1 MGVEKGTKE
10 GEALQALI
18 EKHSQ
23 FIAECQLKLKSLVI
37 EAGEL
42 KLVEKK
48 KLAITSFL
56 ELVHNISEEFFTY
69 DDRKDTDVPL
79 CSINVI
85 KLYSNN
91 VAVHI
96 NASKEIILR
105 EYKNKYK
112 LEEMSRA
119 RVTRP
124 LTAANS
130 APPPYDHL
138 APSENSG
145 ERNRRLLNE
154 RAASAASTDDN
165 RMVVS
170 KTDPLN
176 QSHYPSPTLL

>member
-1 MGVEKGTKE
+1 MVHDISE
-10 GEALQALI
+10 
-18 EKHSQ
+18 
-23 FIAECQLKLKSLVI
+23 
-37 EAGEL
+37 
-42 KLVEKK
+42 
-48 KLAITSFL
+48 SFL
-56 ELVHNISEEFFTY
+56 TY
-69 DDRKDTDVPL
+69 DDRKDTDFPL